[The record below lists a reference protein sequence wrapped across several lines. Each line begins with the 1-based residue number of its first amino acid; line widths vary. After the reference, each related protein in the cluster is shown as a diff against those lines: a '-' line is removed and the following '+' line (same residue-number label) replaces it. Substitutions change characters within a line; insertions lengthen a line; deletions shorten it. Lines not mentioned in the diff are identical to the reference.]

1 MKKKIHTCKGL
12 SYLEVVVSLG
22 IMMGF
27 IQIVGMGIYHTVT
40 SYQNLKEVE
49 KATSKGKEF
58 IQDVGRILEKSDT
71 KEVNLLKEDLKNKGE
86 EQNLF
91 EYQYVLIEDLEPGM
105 TVGWE
110 QIEQGIHFTLGQPF
124 ELDLFKKLYE
134 DNQLMI
140 YKTRNK
146 ETQLLYY
153 EGIKIQSTPEKIM
166 TLKTNTIV
174 EQQRVI
180 IDSEIILG
188 DEGATV
194 KLYATTMGL
203 NPSRPIVV
211 IWEGIE
217 YLSDKTFNVE
227 WVNETPCN
235 IILGLVGEPKEME
248 SIRFNIGEESKKMV
262 VKYFEKTPYEETSYL
277 LIGAVIKKDKENSK
291 VLKTYLT
298 MQ

>member
-1 MKKKIHTCKGL
+1 MKKKIHTYKGL

-27 IQIVGMGIYHTVT
+27 IQMVGMGVYHTVK
-40 SYQNLKEVE
+40 SYQNFKAIEQ
-49 KATSKGKEF
+49 ATSKGKEL
-58 IQDVGRILEKSDT
+58 IQDVGRILEQSGT
-71 KEVNLLKEDLKNKGE
+71 KAVDLLKEDLENE
-86 EQNLF
+86 RAEQNLF

-110 QIEQGIHFTLGQPF
+110 QIEQGTHFTLGQPF
-124 ELDLFKKLYE
+124 ELDLFKELYE
-134 DNQLMI
+134 DHQLMI
-140 YKTRNK
+140 GKTRNK
-146 ETQLLYY
+146 EGELLYY

-166 TLKTNTIV
+166 TLKGHTIV
-174 EQQRVI
+174 EQHRPI
-180 IDSEIILG
+180 IDAEIILG
-188 DEGATV
+188 DEEATI
-194 KLYATTMGL
+194 KLYATTFGL

-217 YLSDKTFNVE
+217 YLSGKTFDVE

-235 IILGLVGEPKEME
+235 IILGLVGEPKEMKGV
-248 SIRFNIGEESKKMV
+248 RFHIGEESKKMV
-262 VKYFEKTPYEETSYL
+262 VKYFEKSPSEETSYL
-277 LIGAVIKKDKENSK
+277 LIEAVIKKDKENSR